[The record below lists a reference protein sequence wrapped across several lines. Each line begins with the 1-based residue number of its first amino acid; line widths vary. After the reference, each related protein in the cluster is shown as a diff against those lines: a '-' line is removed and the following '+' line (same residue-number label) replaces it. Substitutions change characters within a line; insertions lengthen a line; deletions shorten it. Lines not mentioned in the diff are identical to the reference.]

1 MNTILIIYNN
11 NAMEKKNKYKVTI
24 IGFGPTGMYACY
36 YCGIKQIDCLILEIN
51 STYGGAPARLFPDK
65 PLYDIPGHVEITGA
79 ELVENLY
86 KQALTNKN
94 STIKYNVQITEII
107 PINDN
112 KFAKYKII
120 DNKNNEYYTDNIIFA
135 TGYGAFEFV
144 SIDAKIH
151 DAAKS
156 KIFYF
161 VKESNFFKNKKIV
174 ICGGGDSAIDYA
186 NKLKTIANV
195 SLIHRRNEFRAH
207 QANVEKVIKSNEI
220 NTYKNYKILEINNN
234 TIKIINN
241 ETNEKLDIKYDYVLV
256 LYGTNPKPNSIKL
269 NDLYNKVYKINV
281 DQNNESINY
290 QSIYACGLSANN
302 KQEQTIITGINDAIR
317 VISKIS
323 KE

>member
-1 MNTILIIYNN
+1 MLIIYNN
-11 NAMEKKNKYKVTI
+11 NAMENKKKYKVTI

-51 STYGGAPARLFPDK
+51 NTFGGAPARLFPDK
-65 PLYDIPGHVEITGA
+65 PLYDIPGHVKITGA
-79 ELVENLY
+79 KLVENLY

-94 STIKYNVQITEII
+94 STIKYNVEITEIL
-107 PINDN
+107 PLNDA
-112 KFAKYKII
+112 FAKYKII
-120 DNKNNEYYTDNIIFA
+120 DNKNNEYYTDNIIFS

-144 SIDAKIH
+144 NIDAKIH
-151 DAAKS
+151 DEAKS

-161 VKESNFFKNKKIV
+161 VKESNFFKNKKVV

-186 NKLKTIANV
+186 NKLKAIAKV

-207 QANVEKVIKSNEI
+207 QANVEKAIKSNRI
-220 NTYKNYKILEINNN
+220 NTYKNYNILEIKNDV
-234 TIKIINN
+234 IKIINN
-241 ETNEKLDIKYDYVLV
+241 ETNQEFSIEYDYILV
-256 LYGTNPKPNSIKL
+256 LYGTNPKQNNIKL
-269 NDLYNKVYKINV
+269 KDLYNKVYKINV
-281 DQNNESINY
+281 DQNNEAINY
-290 QSIYACGLSANN
+290 KSIYACGLSTNN